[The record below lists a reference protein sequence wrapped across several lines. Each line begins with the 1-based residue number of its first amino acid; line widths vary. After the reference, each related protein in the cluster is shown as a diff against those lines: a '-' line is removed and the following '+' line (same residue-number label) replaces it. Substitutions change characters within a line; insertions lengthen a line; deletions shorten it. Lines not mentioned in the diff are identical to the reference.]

1 MGVDHE
7 AGQAAPDPAS
17 RDHEDSSVFDVW
29 ATRDHGDGPAVP
41 AWTPHAPAD
50 SPVLPG
56 QAPYDEEDGPALPG
70 SAGGAFGDQDGA
82 PALPARIPADEKAP
96 PALPT
101 RTPGNREG
109 ALAPPARLPRDQEA
123 PPALPTRTPPG
134 HDGPPVLPT
143 RTAGNHEG
151 AALPGRTRGNH
162 EGAASLPGRTRGNP
176 ESAASLPG
184 RTRSNPE
191 SAPSLPGRTRSN
203 PESAPSLPGRTRS
216 NPESAPSLP
225 GRTRRNPESAP
236 PLPRRPPSNP
246 ESAPALPTRA
256 PRGAEG
262 GPALPVRTSGTPGD
276 GSVLPVRT
284 TRYRRSGR
292 HSSPHQLSL
301 PSDTPALVIAV
312 PGSARPESEEIVI
325 RIAEQAGTSCHG
337 AEVRAGYLRG
347 GKDSLE
353 EVLDE
358 LATRPA
364 GPAAVVVPLLAF
376 PNAEADAAIADIVA
390 MSQTPLLTA
399 AHLGPHPL
407 LAEAL
412 HARLADAGLARAAR
426 VGRISIVTAAD
437 GVIVGTA
444 GEDEAIEGAGVVA
457 VLLAS
462 RLTMPVAAASLTDPA
477 SIKDA
482 ANRLREARVGRVGLA
497 PCMIGPELTSGTLD
511 AIAALTSTECT
522 PPLGS
527 HPAVA
532 QLVAIRY
539 GAALADPRGASLM
552 AEARG
557 QPQPPPPRAPAEP
570 ETRHRRA
577 WGWPSRATSP

>member
-7 AGQAAPDPAS
+7 AGPAVPDPTS
-17 RDHEDSSVFDVW
+17 HDHEDSSAFDVW
-29 ATRDHGDGPAVP
+29 ATRDHRDGSAVP
-41 AWTPHAPAD
+41 VETSHAPAGG
-50 SPVLPG
+50 PVLPG
-56 QAPYDEEDGPALPG
+56 QAPYDQED
-70 SAGGAFGDQDGA
+70 A
-82 PALPARIPADEKAP
+82 PALPS
-96 PALPT
+96 
-101 RTPGNREG
+101 RTSG
-109 ALAPPARLPRDQEA
+109 DQ
-123 PPALPTRTPPG
+123 
-134 HDGPPVLPT
+134 
-143 RTAGNHEG
+143 
-151 AALPGRTRGNH
+151 
-162 EGAASLPGRTRGNP
+162 
-176 ESAASLPG
+176 
-184 RTRSNPE
+184 
-191 SAPSLPGRTRSN
+191 
-203 PESAPSLPGRTRS
+203 
-216 NPESAPSLP
+216 
-225 GRTRRNPESAP
+225 
-236 PLPRRPPSNP
+236 
-246 ESAPALPTRA
+246 ESAPALPTRVPRDQEA
-256 PRGAEG
+256 APALPTRTPLGHDGAPALPSRTPANPESAALPSRTPGNPESAAALPSRTPGNPESAAALPARTPPGRDGSPVLPSRTLPGRDGAPVLPSRTPSSQEGGPALPTRTPRGAEG
-262 GPALPVRTSGTPGD
+262 GPVLPVRTSGTPGD

-312 PGSARPESEEIVI
+312 PGSARPESEDTVI
-325 RIAEQAGTSCHG
+325 RIAEMAGGSCHG

-358 LATRPA
+358 LGTRPA

-376 PNAEADAAIADIVA
+376 PNAEADAAIADAVA
-390 MSQTPLLTA
+390 TSPTPLLTA

-444 GEDEAIEGAGVVA
+444 GEEEAIEGAGVVA

-477 SIKDA
+477 SIRDA
-482 ANRLREARVGRVGLA
+482 ANRLREARVARVALA

-511 AIAALTSTECT
+511 AIAALTSTDCA

-527 HPAVA
+527 HSAIA

-539 GAALADPRGASLM
+539 GAALADPQVATMM

-557 QPQPPPPRAPAEP
+557 EPLPASPLPAPVPPSAPA
-570 ETRHRRA
+570 T
-577 WGWPSRATSP
+577 

>member
-7 AGQAAPDPAS
+7 AGRAAPDPAS

-41 AWTPHAPAD
+41 AGTSHAPAD

-56 QAPYDEEDGPALPG
+56 RAPYDEEDGPALPG
-70 SAGGAFGDQDGA
+70 SAGGAFGDQGGA
-82 PALPARIPADEKAP
+82 PALPTRIPADQEAA
-96 PALPT
+96 PALPI

-109 ALAPPARLPRDQEA
+109 APALPARTPRDQKA
-123 PPALPTRTPPG
+123 PSALPTRTPPG

-143 RTAGNHEG
+143 RTPGNRESAALPARTPGNHEGSALPARTPSNHEG
-151 AALPGRTRGNH
+151 AALPGR
-162 EGAASLPGRTRGNP
+162 NP
-176 ESAASLPG
+176 
-184 RTRSNPE
+184 
-191 SAPSLPGRTRSN
+191 
-203 PESAPSLPGRTRS
+203 
-216 NPESAPSLP
+216 
-225 GRTRRNPESAP
+225 RNPESADSLPARTP
-236 PLPRRPPSNP
+236 PGRDGTPALPTRARGNQDSG
-246 ESAPALPTRA
+246 PALPTRA

-312 PGSARPESEEIVI
+312 PGSARPESEETVI

-358 LATRPA
+358 LGTRPA

-390 MSQTPLLTA
+390 MSATPLLTA

-482 ANRLREARVGRVGLA
+482 ANRLREARVARVALA

-511 AIAALTSTECT
+511 AIAALTSTDCAS
-522 PPLGS
+522 PLGS
-527 HPAVA
+527 HSAVA

-539 GAALADPRGASLM
+539 GAALADPQVATMM

-557 QPQPPPPRAPAEP
+557 EPLPASPLPAPVPPSAPA
-570 ETRHRRA
+570 T
-577 WGWPSRATSP
+577 

>member
-7 AGQAAPDPAS
+7 ADPAAPDPAS
-17 RDHEDSSVFDVW
+17 HDHEDSSAFDVW
-29 ATRDHGDGPAVP
+29 ATRDHKDGSAVP
-41 AWTPHAPAD
+41 VETSYAPAD
-50 SPVLPG
+50 SPFLPEQARG
-56 QAPYDEEDGPALPG
+56 DHEQAPYDQEDAPTFPG
-70 SAGGAFGDQDGA
+70 DVSGDQESA
-82 PALPARIPADEKAP
+82 PELPARIPADQEAATALPTRAP
-96 PALPT
+96 GNPEGVPALPT
-101 RTPGNREG
+101 RI
-109 ALAPPARLPRDQEA
+109 ARDPEA
-123 PPALPTRTPPG
+123 PPALPTRTSPDHESAPALPIRTSPG
-134 HDGPPVLPT
+134 HEGGPALPTRNPGNRESGALPT
-143 RTAGNHEG
+143 RTPGNHEG
-151 AALPGRTRGNH
+151 ATLPTRNPGPSESATALPSRTP
-162 EGAASLPGRTRGNP
+162 PGRDGGPALPTRT
-176 ESAASLPG
+176 PG
-184 RTRSNPE
+184 GQEGGS
-191 SAPSLPGRTRSN
+191 
-203 PESAPSLPGRTRS
+203 
-216 NPESAPSLP
+216 
-225 GRTRRNPESAP
+225 
-236 PLPRRPPSNP
+236 
-246 ESAPALPTRA
+246 ALPTRA

-262 GPALPVRTSGTPGD
+262 GPALPVRGSSTPGD

-284 TRYRRSGR
+284 TRYRRRGR

-312 PGSARPESEEIVI
+312 PGSARPESEDTVL
-325 RIAEQAGTSCHG
+325 RIADMAGSSCHG

-347 GKDSLE
+347 SKDSLE
-353 EVLDE
+353 EVLDD
-358 LATRPA
+358 LGPRPA

-376 PNAEADAAIADIVA
+376 PNAEADAAIADVVA
-390 MSQTPLLTA
+390 TSRTPLLTA

-482 ANRLREARVGRVGLA
+482 ANRLREARVARVALA

-511 AIAALTSTECT
+511 AIAALTSTDCA

-527 HPAVA
+527 HSAVG

-539 GAALADPRGASLM
+539 GAALADPQVATMM

-557 QPQPPPPRAPAEP
+557 EPLPASPLPAPVPPSA
-570 ETRHRRA
+570 
-577 WGWPSRATSP
+577 SAT